1 VGKLADEPVRVKG
14 LRDKIEA
21 LVTVGGD
28 RIAARVSPRVLFWTC
43 ACVLSLLTA
52 GLVVR
57 FPLISLPSA
66 RVGDVLTTDVIA
78 PTEVIV
84 VDPERTAR
92 LREEE
97 ARKIPP
103 IFRFYPERAEEARA
117 ALREYFALGRRQFAE
132 RMEAV
137 FGQQALAP
145 EELRRPRV
153 RARLAADVVAP
164 LRAHGAPFPLTE
176 EIVQAWALGQS
187 GESVLARLEAAL
199 SEVMS
204 RYIRPDGERPELRE
218 NVTGEV
224 RIVPARV
231 ESVEGIERVDVH
243 PRVRASELMSLAEA
257 RQALV
262 RRLSDADASRYG
274 AWLADLVRVN
284 CVMAE
289 DLTAHWRRRATEHL
303 VATTRYAPRQL
314 IAARGQVVTPQIRA
328 AVEALR
334 RQAADARPGRRVLG
348 LFALTL
354 MLYYALW
361 RFALRTRVY
370 YLTPFKIFLLAAL
383 SIFAQLFIARAGMAI
398 SSGVAYRLGTFD
410 SPEGY
415 QFAIPYSTAALV
427 VALLL
432 EPRLALMVGMSVA
445 LLTGV
450 LARDLSPL
458 LYALVGNIVAV
469 YGVGRYQRR
478 DTITRA
484 GAIIGLANVGA
495 TIVILLIRGESV
507 VFGPVLWNAFCGL
520 LGGMLTA
527 ALAAFALPI
536 NESLFGIVTDV
547 KLLELSNVELPLLK
561 RLAIE
566 APGTYHHSLVVA
578 TLAEEAAKAIGAHAL
593 LVRVGSY
600 YHDVGKLA
608 DPSLYIENQTSGS
621 NPHDHWPPEESARRI
636 IHHVIEG
643 VRLAEEH
650 RLPRQIVD
658 LIPQHHGTR
667 RLHYFYAKALERAR
681 QQGTSVDERGF
692 RYPGPKPQTIEA
704 AIVMMC
710 DSSEAA
716 VRSLRHPTP
725 EKIEL
730 LVRRII
736 EDMVT
741 DGQFD
746 ECHLRMR
753 DLTRIRE
760 TIVQTLRTIYHARV
774 PYPGFREE
782 DLEAVEAN
790 YETVSRFDLPR
801 ETISVAPAEASATE
815 GARPLSEHA
824 VSGQGEDRARASGGP
839 SRPSSASRSP

>member
-1 VGKLADEPVRVKG
+1 MRR
-14 LRDKIEA
+14 LREKIEA
-21 LVTVGGD
+21 LVARWGE
-28 RIAARVSPRVLFWTC
+28 RAAARLSPRALFWMC
-43 ACVLSLLTA
+43 ALPLSVLTA
-52 GLVVR
+52 GLVAR
-57 FPLISLPSA
+57 FPLMSLPDY
-66 RVGDVLTTDVIA
+66 RVGDVLQTDVIA
-78 PTEVIV
+78 PTELIV

-103 IFRFYPERAEEARA
+103 IFRFYPDRAAEARS
-117 ALREYFALGRRQFAE
+117 ALREYFALGRQRFAE

-137 FGQQALAP
+137 FGKRALTR
-145 EELRRPRV
+145 EELRHPRV
-153 RARLAADVVAP
+153 RARLEAEVLAP
-164 LRAHGAPFPLTE
+164 LRAQGEAVPLTE
-176 EIVQAWALGQS
+176 ELIEAWALGQS

-199 SEVMS
+199 SGIMS
-204 RYIRPDGERPELRE
+204 RYIRPDGEVRELRE
-218 NVTGEV
+218 NPTGEV
-224 RIVPARV
+224 RIVPAQV
-231 ESVEGIERVDVH
+231 ELVEGIERLEGH
-243 PRVRASELMSLAEA
+243 PRVRASEVIPLAEA
-257 RQALV
+257 RRALQ
-262 RRLSDADASRYG
+262 RSLSEADASRYG
-274 AWLADLVRVN
+274 AWLAELVRVN
-284 CVMAE
+284 CVLAE
-289 DLTAHWRRRATEHL
+289 DLTVRWRQRATEHL

-314 IAARGQVVTPQIRA
+314 IAARGEVVTPHIQA
-328 AVEALR
+328 ALEALR
-334 RQAADARPGRRVLG
+334 RQATDTRPGRRALG
-348 LFALTL
+348 LWAIALV
-354 MLYYALW
+354 LYYALW
-361 RFALRTRVY
+361 RFAARTRVY

-383 SIFAQLFIARAGMAI
+383 SIFAQLFIVRAGMAI
-398 SSGVAYRLGTFD
+398 SSGVAYRLGAFD

-415 QFAIPYSTAALV
+415 QFAIPYAAAALV

-432 EPRLALMVGMSVA
+432 ESRIALMVGMLVS

-484 GAIIGLANVGA
+484 GAIIGIANIG
-495 TIVILLIRGESV
+495 TTLVILLSRGESL
-507 VFGPVLWNAFCGL
+507 VFGPALWNAFCGL

-566 APGTYHHSLVVA
+566 APWTYHHSLIVA
-578 TLAEEAAKAIGAHAL
+578 TLAEEAATAIGAHAL

-600 YHDVGKLA
+600 YHDVGKLV
-608 DPSLYIENQTSGS
+608 DPSLYIENQAGGS
-621 NPHDHWPPEESARRI
+621 NPHDRWPPEESARRI
-636 IHHVIEG
+636 IQHVVEG

-667 RLHYFYAKALERAR
+667 RLHYFYAKALEQAR
-681 QQGTSVDERGF
+681 QKGTSVDERCF

-725 EKIEL
+725 EKIRL

-760 TIVQTLRTIYHARV
+760 TIIQTLQTVYHTRV

-782 DLEAVEAN
+782 ELVAVEAN
-790 YETVSRFDLPR
+790 YETVSGFDLPR
-801 ETISVAPAEASATE
+801 EMVSAAPPAESAAECAALPE
-815 GARPLSEHA
+815 GSVVVGSAEEPAR
-824 VSGQGEDRARASGGP
+824 GQEGESSAH
-839 SRPSSASRSP
+839 PSSASRSP